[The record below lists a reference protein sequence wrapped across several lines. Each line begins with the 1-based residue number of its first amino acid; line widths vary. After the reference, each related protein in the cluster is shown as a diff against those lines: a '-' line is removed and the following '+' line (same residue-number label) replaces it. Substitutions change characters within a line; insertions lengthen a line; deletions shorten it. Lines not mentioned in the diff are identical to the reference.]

1 MPVDLPKQ
9 YEPGRVEDRIYG
21 FWEKNNFFHAVP
33 VKDREPFSIV
43 IPPPNVTSVLHMG
56 HGLNNTIQDILIR
69 HKRMQGYVAEWIPG
83 TDHAGIATQNAVE
96 KELSKEHTTRKSIGR
111 DKFVKKVW
119 EWKEKY
125 EKRILDQLKKIG
137 CSCDWKRTR
146 FTMDEGLSF
155 AVRKAFVE
163 LYKKGLIYKGRYI
176 INWCPRCETAL
187 SDEEAEH
194 EDHKGHLWY
203 IKYPLKDSSG
213 HITVATTRPETMLG
227 DLAVAVNPSD
237 RRYKKF
243 IGKTLLLP
251 LADREIPVIADEFVD
266 PEFGTGAVKVTPA
279 HDPNDFEIGVRHGLK
294 PLTVMD
300 EKGMMNDNAGPEYR
314 GMDRYEAREKIIIDL
329 EEKKLLDKTENHVH
343 SVGHCYRCHT
353 VIEPYISEQWFV
365 KMKPL
370 AEPALKAVASG
381 GINFYPARWTKV
393 YINWLENIKDW
404 CISRQIWWGHRIPV
418 WYCDGCGEKIV
429 DIKDPVRCPV
439 CSSGKIK
446 QDEDVLDTWFSSWL
460 WPFSTFGWPE
470 NTQELDYFYPTNT
483 LSTASEIIFFWVARM
498 IMAGFEFIGKEP
510 FRDIYIHGTVRDEQ
524 GRKMSK
530 SLGNGIDP
538 LDIVGKYG
546 ADALRFSI
554 IVITAQ
560 GQDVYLSD
568 QKFEIGRNF
577 ANKLWNASR
586 FILNLLSDFE
596 EPSEKEL
603 SSDDKYILY
612 KLAQT
617 SEIVKKSLN
626 KYRFNDSA
634 QAIYDFIW
642 HEFCD
647 KYIESVKPVLYG
659 SDVLKKNKTIS
670 IFLEVL
676 ETSLRLLHPF
686 MPFITEEIWQKL
698 FEASGKKKPCESIMI
713 AAWPDFKPKKSD
725 TGIISL
731 VEVKHEMIKAMRNL
745 RSEYNIPP
753 SKNVSFVIKSG
764 DKEYRE
770 FIGEDLS
777 ALKKLSK
784 ADDIKISSSYKQDD
798 ALPTAVFSRGNIF
811 MTLESSIDTDAELDR
826 LEKKVS
832 RIEKDISVV
841 SKKLSN
847 RNFLE
852 RAPKDVVRK
861 EIEKKKKL
869 REDTDK
875 INASIEYLRSL
886 KNK

>member
-1 MPVDLPKQ
+1 MPTELPKQ
-9 YEPGRVEDRIYG
+9 YDPGQVEDRIYS
-21 FWEKNNFFHAVP
+21 FWEKSNSFHAVP
-33 VKDREPFSIV
+33 VKDREPFTVV

-69 HKRMQGYVAEWIPG
+69 YKRMQGYIAEWMPG
-83 TDHAGIATQNAVE
+83 TDHAGIATQNVVE
-96 KELSKEHTTRKSIGR
+96 KELAKEHITREKIGR
-111 DKFVKKVW
+111 DKFVKEVW

-137 CSCDWKRTR
+137 CSCDWERTR

-155 AVRKAFVE
+155 AVRKVFVD
-163 LYKKGLIYKGRYI
+163 LYKKGLIYRGRYI

-194 EDHKGHLWY
+194 EDHKGYLWY
-203 IKYPLKDSSG
+203 IKYPFKGSSR

-227 DLAVAVNPSD
+227 DLAVAVNPAD
-237 RRYKKF
+237 KRYKKF
-243 IGKTLLLP
+243 IGKTLILP
-251 LADREIPVIADEFVD
+251 LAGREIPVIADDFVD

-279 HDPNDFEIGVRHGLK
+279 HDPNDFEMGMRHGLK

-300 EKGMMNDNAGPEYR
+300 GKGLMNENAGPEYQ

-329 EEKKLLDKTENHVH
+329 AEKKLLDRTENHIH

-370 AEPALKAVASG
+370 AEPALKAVSSG
-381 GINFYPARWTKV
+381 KIKFYPARWTKV
-393 YINWLENIKDW
+393 YINWLENIRDW

-418 WYCDGCGEKIV
+418 WYCGDCGETIV
-429 DIKDPVRCPV
+429 DINDPVKCPN

-470 NTQELDYFYPTNT
+470 KNTDLDYFYPTHT

-498 IMAGFEFIGKEP
+498 IMAGFEFMGREP
-510 FRDIYIHGTVRDEQ
+510 FKDIYIHGTVRDEQ

-538 LDIVGKYG
+538 LDVVRKYG

-586 FILNLLSDFE
+586 FILNLLDGFE
-596 EPSEKEL
+596 EPAKKEL

-617 SEIVKKSLN
+617 SELVKKSLD

-634 QAIYDFIW
+634 QAIYDFLW

-659 SDVLKKNKTIS
+659 SDLSKKNKTIS

-676 ETSLRLLHPF
+676 EVSLRLLHPF

-698 FEASGKKKPCESIMI
+698 FEASGKEKPCESIMF
-713 AAWPDFKPKKSD
+713 AEWPDFKPEKSNAE
-725 TGIISL
+725 IVSR
-731 VEVKHEMIKAMRNL
+731 VEIKYEMIKAMRNL

-753 SKNVSFVIKSG
+753 SKNVNFIIKSTDRG
-764 DKEYRE
+764 
-770 FIGEDLS
+770 FISFLEDDFMS
-777 ALKKLSK
+777 LKKLSK
-784 ADDIKISSSYKQDD
+784 ADDIKIVASYKQDD
-798 ALPTAVFSRGNIF
+798 AMPTAVFPYGNIF
-811 MTLESSIDTDAELDR
+811 MTLESSIDIDTELDR
-826 LEKKVS
+826 LKEQVI
-832 RIEKDISVV
+832 RIEQDIAIV

-852 RAPKDVVRK
+852 RAPKDIVQK
-861 EIEKKKKL
+861 EIEKRKKL
-869 REDTDK
+869 QDDVDK
-875 INASIEYLRSL
+875 INSSVRYLHSL
-886 KNK
+886 NNR